1 MEVDYIYVWYECAD
15 EVTEQGM
22 CQTGDGMTDP
32 LIMDPATIEQ
42 CIIDQSKHKLKL
54 LQEVETCNRTIENLR
69 KLQQLQDDALK
80 NQQL

>member
-1 MEVDYIYVWYECAD
+1 MKELASLKTRIS
-15 EVTEQGM
+15 
-22 CQTGDGMTDP
+22 MTDP
-32 LIMDPATIEQ
+32 FIMEPATIEQ

-69 KLQQLQDDALK
+69 KLQKLQDDVLK